1 MTDKKEE
8 PKTISVKI
16 KWEQCEVDPKQYKP
30 WKPLL
35 FPQNIFVVV
44 EVPESMI
51 VSHTQ
56 KEVRLTEKGMAF
68 VMGRLSIAM
77 QKAYDSLDKKQ
88 QKSIENEWE
97 DDEEVEGEWGDVD

>member
-1 MTDKKEE
+1 MNDKKEE

-35 FPQNIFVVV
+35 FPQNTFINV

-56 KEVRLTEKGMAF
+56 KQTILTEKGMAF
-68 VMGRLSIAM
+68 VMGRLSLAM
-77 QKAYDSLDKKQ
+77 DKAYDSLKKKQ
-88 QKSIENEWE
+88 RK
-97 DDEEVEGEWGDVD
+97 DVEGEWEEDDDGWNE

>member
-8 PKTISVKI
+8 PKLIPVKI
-16 KWEQCEVDPKQYKP
+16 KWEQCEVDPEQYKP

-35 FPQNIFVVV
+35 FPQNVFVIIQ
-44 EVPESMI
+44 VPEDMV

-68 VMGRLSIAM
+68 VMGRLSNAM

-88 QKSIENEWE
+88 RKY
-97 DDEEVEGEWGDVD
+97 VEGEWKDDEDEWNE